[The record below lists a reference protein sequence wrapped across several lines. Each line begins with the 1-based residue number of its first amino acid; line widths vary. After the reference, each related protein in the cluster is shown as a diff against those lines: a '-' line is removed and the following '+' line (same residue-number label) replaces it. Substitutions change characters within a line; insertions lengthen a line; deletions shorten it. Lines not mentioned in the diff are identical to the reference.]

1 MKSLWRTREAAT
13 SELSATMNDEA
24 ILLEDTFG
32 VIDQIIELFDSRQE
46 NSSYAR
52 ACGFALAKAR
62 NLALGCLSLVLDG
75 LGQEAGA
82 LMRPFLEAHELL
94 VYFRLEP
101 SRVEDAL
108 QGSLPPAGEIA
119 KRIKGQFYDFR
130 KHLNEHASHFGFTT
144 YSLRHLLDTREL
156 KIRTVQPMLPLVLRR
171 NVRDSWLNMI
181 LLLFEAFKCLEA
193 DPENRTALEPIA
205 YKIEEIRER
214 GRRVFNLENA
224 EESGPTNG

>member
-1 MKSLWRTREAAT
+1 MK
-13 SELSATMNDEA
+13 DEA
-24 ILLEDTFG
+24 VLVGDTFG
-32 VIDQIIELFDSRQE
+32 VIDQIIVFFDSRQA

-52 ACGFALAKAR
+52 ACGFTLAKAR

-94 VYFRLEP
+94 VYYRLEP

-108 QGSLPPAGEIA
+108 QGRLPSAGKIA
-119 KRIKGQFYDFR
+119 KRIKGKFHDFR

-144 YSLRHLLDTREL
+144 YSLRHLLDNKEL

-171 NVRDSWLNMI
+171 NVRDLWLNMI
-181 LLLFEAFKCLEA
+181 LLLFESFQCLEA
-193 DPENRTALEPIA
+193 DPEYRSTLEPIA
-205 YKIEEIRER
+205 YKIEELRER
-214 GRRVFNLENA
+214 GRRVFNLDNA
-224 EESGPTNG
+224 EENGPTNG